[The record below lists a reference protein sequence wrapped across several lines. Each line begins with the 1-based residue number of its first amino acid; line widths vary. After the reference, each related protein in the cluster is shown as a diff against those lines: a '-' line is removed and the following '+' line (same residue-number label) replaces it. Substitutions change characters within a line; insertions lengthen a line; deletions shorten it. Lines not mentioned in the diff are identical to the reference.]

1 MAASIEIVEG
11 IASHVSRG
19 ANVHGHISTSGI
31 TGKTSGSISSANVYT
46 FRVNGRPVEFNTQ
59 DALSLADGDAVCVA
73 GIVKKGHLHCH
84 ALKNLNT
91 QAEHTNYHSMTELVG
106 CGVILFGVLTLIIL
120 VGFVMLPLGVL
131 IVRAERR
138 KKKCIEMVA
147 IRAGKPK

>member
-19 ANVHGHISTSGI
+19 ASVHGDISTSGI

-46 FRVNGRPVEFNTQ
+46 FRVNGRPVEFKTQ

-91 QAEHTNYHSMTELVG
+91 HAEHTNYHSMTELLG
-106 CGVILFGVLTLIIL
+106 YAVILFGVLTLIIL
-120 VGFVMLPLGVL
+120 AGFVMLPLGVL
-131 IVRAERR
+131 IVQGERR

-147 IRAGKPK
+147 KRQGG